1 MILKVYNPEYQPS
14 DKEIW
19 AKLKEADLEGHG
31 YKKEQTVKLVSE
43 PGSDKPVYKK
53 KYYFYK
59 IVDCSRLQEIIEE
72 LATLMPK
79 DGKYLILKLP
89 SGTLAIKTNRKKSK
103 TNKEKG
109 IY

>member
-1 MILKVYNPEYQPS
+1 MILKVYNPDYQPS
-14 DKEIW
+14 DKELL
-19 AKLKEADLEGHG
+19 AALKEADLEGHG
-31 YKKEQTVKLVSE
+31 YKKEETVKLVSE
-43 PGSDKPVYKK
+43 PGSDKPVYEK

-89 SGTLAIKTNRKKSK
+89 SGTLAIKTNRKK
-103 TNKEKG
+103 
-109 IY
+109 I